1 METLDQINA
10 REDATRERAWQ
21 YTQVLGAI
29 SSLKAKIDHVTPKID
44 VLDGAVELLNEVEK
58 LASRLPGN
66 ISGTHSFVA
75 RDQIVGACLA
85 AKRDASQK
93 RDRMKRELADSIS
106 KLPDLEARRATLEA
120 GE

>member
-1 METLDQINA
+1 METLDQINQ

-29 SSLKAKIDHVTPKID
+29 SSLNAKIDHVTPRIAE
-44 VLDGAVELLNEVEK
+44 LESAIELLNEVEK

-66 ISGTHSFVA
+66 ITGTHSFVA

-85 AKRDASQK
+85 AKRDAAQK
-93 RDRMKRELADSIS
+93 RDRMKREHADCVG
-106 KLPDLEARRATLEA
+106 KLPDLEARRAALEA
-120 GE
+120 